1 MAQFSVP
8 IKKTVLEVYIV
19 DARSATDAGAKAMLR
34 MANGEQPDSVR
45 QVTATILSAHRVM
58 EDTEVALTL
67 DSDSRPEGT

>member
-8 IKKTVLEVYIV
+8 IKRTVLEVYIV